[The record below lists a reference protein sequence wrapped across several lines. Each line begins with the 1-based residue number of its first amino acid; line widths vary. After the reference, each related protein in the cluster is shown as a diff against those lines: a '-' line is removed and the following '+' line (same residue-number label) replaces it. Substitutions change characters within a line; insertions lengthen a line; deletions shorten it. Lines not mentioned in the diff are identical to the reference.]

1 MADTPWGQTAEMQ
14 WTKCL
19 YLKDMAAADPDYQK
33 RCIICREKVFHVE
46 DDIPR
51 MKGHIYSS
59 AGMSEFGITQMC
71 EFCFD
76 VSADLFDD
84 VTVSLVKIYPHDS
97 PKLWLSQRC
106 PKGARGWLNLEV
118 EDE

>member
-59 AGMSEFGITQMC
+59 AGMSEFWHHSNVRI
-71 EFCFD
+71 
-76 VSADLFDD
+76 LFRRLCR
-84 VTVSLVKIYPHDS
+84 SIRRRNGKP
-97 PKLWLSQRC
+97 
-106 PKGARGWLNLEV
+106 G
-118 EDE
+118 